1 VLRGKM
7 QNAINIARKNCKT
20 PSTLKG
26 KKCKTPLRTAVK
38 IVNASNSCQQEG
50 MI

>member
-1 VLRGKM
+1 LKGKNGKRRQRQKEKM
-7 QNAINIARKNCKT
+7 QNATNIKR
-20 PSTLKG
+20 

-38 IVNASNSCQQEG
+38 IVNASNNCQQEG